1 MKLFSRALRHRE
13 RIPRP
18 SGRLKFPSTQ
28 LGVAGY
34 TKALRIIPSC
44 PIYPLAQGAAG
55 TTFVELRFLLRRHV
69 LPAQR
74 GSMKTMYSNI
84 RRVLARAILAAAFLS
99 ASAVAHAQATTKF
112 DLPAQPLA
120 DSLRAVASQDRK
132 STRLNSSHVE

>member
-1 MKLFSRALRHRE
+1 MTRRCRMRHRE
-13 RIPRP
+13 RIPRL

-34 TKALRIIPSC
+34 TQSLRIIPSC
-44 PIYPLAQGAAG
+44 PIYPLAQGAAE

-69 LPAQR
+69 LPVQR

-84 RRVLARAILAAAFLS
+84 RGVLARAILAAAFLS
-99 ASAVAHAQATTKF
+99 ASAVTHAQATTNF
-112 DLPAQPLA
+112 DLPAQSLA